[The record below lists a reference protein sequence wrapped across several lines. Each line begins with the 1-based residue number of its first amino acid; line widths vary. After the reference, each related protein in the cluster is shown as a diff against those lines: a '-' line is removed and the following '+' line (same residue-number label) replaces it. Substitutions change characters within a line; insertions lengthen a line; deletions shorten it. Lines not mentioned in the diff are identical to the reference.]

1 MVEIKVDDKIYEVYG
16 KNEDSSNK
24 NPHIIDKETN
34 KVPQNQKNIVRKYL
48 ENLGSLTNIDLNT
61 HWHINQVIKLS
72 KSIFNLEKKENN
84 SCNKKKDAITILPIK
99 AQDIIEAENL
109 FKADPVY
116 SAEEYAIKN
125 VIGNYPYNIELPI
138 VLMKISLIDF
148 TNSTNLFMQ
157 RNKCNIKDIAES
169 IIEIKNFDKRIKNGE
184 PELVEILVNRIKD
197 KTGINLFSFVTKYCF
212 YHNYFHPDNKNK
224 RADYSIY
231 DYILK
236 EYLPLYSNI
245 KKIEI
250 ENWRNNVNYISY
262 HNLIGEILDKNNINF
277 DSYPNRRELF
287 DRFIWYLNKGKL
299 RNNQQNEKKK

>member
-1 MVEIKVDDKIYEVYG
+1 MIEIKVDGKTYEVFG
-16 KNEDSSNK
+16 KDEDSSNK
-24 NPHIIDKETN
+24 NPHIIDKETGE
-34 KVPQNQKNIVRKYL
+34 VPQNQKAIVRKCL
-48 ENLGSLTNIDLNT
+48 ENLGNVTNIDLNT
-61 HWHINQVIKLS
+61 HWHINQLIKLS
-72 KSIFNLEKKENN
+72 KAIFNLEKKEND
-84 SCNKKKDAITILPIK
+84 SCKIINKVKTILPIK
-99 AQDIIEAENL
+99 AKDIIEAEEL
-109 FKADPVY
+109 FKADPIY
-116 SAEEYAIKN
+116 NAEEYCIKN
-125 VIGNYPYNIELPI
+125 VIENYPNNTELPI

-157 RNKCNIKDIAES
+157 RNKCNIKVIAET
-169 IIEIKNFDKRIKNGE
+169 IIEIKNIDKMIKEGE
-184 PELVEILVNRIKD
+184 PKLVEILVKRIKD

-250 ENWRNNVNYISY
+250 ENWRNIGNYISY

-277 DSYPNRRELF
+277 DDYPNRRELF
-287 DRFIWYLNKGKL
+287 DRFIWYLKKGKL
-299 RNNQQNEKKK
+299 RNKQQKK